1 VLYKKLDN
9 SSDEVITFTVN
20 QESSGQRI
28 DRFLAFNIKNQ
39 SRSHIQKVIASKHV
53 SVNSRI
59 VSKNFEL
66 SANDIVTIKNLYTPE
81 IIKKQ
86 IKPQKINLNVV
97 FEDKYL
103 LIISKAAG
111 ITVHPA
117 PGSFENTLVNAILFY
132 LKKNPSNISYNPRA
146 GIVHRLDKDTSGL
159 IIIAKNDAITRKIS
173 EQFKS
178 RTVEKKYTALVL
190 GNFAEKKGEIKLPIG
205 RSRVDRKK
213 MGISIDKGR
222 EAVTDFVVIEEF
234 ENCSLLDVFPKTGRT
249 HQIRVHLS
257 YIDHP
262 VIGDKQ
268 YGNKE
273 SERIAQRIGL
283 NRQFLHAS
291 KIKFIHP
298 ENGKVLE
305 INDKLADDLISALNK
320 LRIKKEEIIDKKNKN
335 IKGDK

>member
-1 VLYKKLDN
+1 MLYKELDN
-9 SSDEVITFTVN
+9 NSDEVITFTVN

-28 DRFLAFNIKNQ
+28 DRFLAFQIKNQ
-39 SRSHIQKVIASKHV
+39 SRSHIQKVINNKYAC
-53 SVNSRI
+53 VNGKI
-59 VSKNFEL
+59 VAKNFEL
-66 SANDIVTIKNLYTPE
+66 STSDVVAIRNLGHLE
-81 IIKKQ
+81 MVKKQ
-86 IKPQKINLNVV
+86 IKPQNISLNVI
-97 FEDKYL
+97 FEDKYF
-103 LIISKAAG
+103 LIISKTAG

-132 LKKNPSNISYNPRA
+132 LKKNPSQTLYGQRA

-159 IIIAKNDAITRKIS
+159 IIIAKNDVIAAKIS

-190 GNFAEKKGEIKLPIG
+190 GNFAEKKGEIRLPIG

-213 MGISIDKGR
+213 MGISIDRGR
-222 EAVTDFVVIEEF
+222 EAVTDFVVTEEF
-234 ENCSLLDVFPKTGRT
+234 EGCSLLDVFPKTGRT

-262 VIGDKQ
+262 IIGDKQ

-273 SERIAQRIGL
+273 SERIARDIGL

-291 KIKFIHP
+291 KLKFLHP
-298 ENGKVLE
+298 ENGKVIE
-305 INDKLADDLISALNK
+305 IEDKLADDLNSALNNLK
-320 LRIKKEEIIDKKNKN
+320 VEKEKIINKKR
-335 IKGDK
+335 